1 MRSRGRSLTTMLYRD
16 SPASRIDSIVM
27 DTDTHTAVR
36 ELAAKQYGGDPA
48 TVDVDLPVDQLG
60 IDSLG
65 YMEFLFELEDHVGYP
80 IPQQEA
86 AAVRTLRELAAL
98 VDSLRPAANQAAHPA
113 ATPPTSDQA

>member
-1 MRSRGRSLTTMLYRD
+1 MDTLTT
-16 SPASRIDSIVM
+16 I
-27 DTDTHTAVR
+27 R

-65 YMEFLFELEDHVGYP
+65 YMEFLFELEDGVGYP

-86 AAVRTLRELAAL
+86 AAVRTLRELAAM
-98 VDSLRPAANQAAHPA
+98 VDSLNPAANPA
-113 ATPPTSDQA
+113 AVPPAADQA

>member
-1 MRSRGRSLTTMLYRD
+1 
-16 SPASRIDSIVM
+16 M
-27 DTDTHTAVR
+27 DTLTAIK

-48 TVDVDLPVDQLG
+48 TVDVDLPVTDLG

-65 YMEFLFELEDHVGYP
+65 YMEFLFELEDHAGYP

-98 VDSLRPAANQAAHPA
+98 VDSLNPAAQAAAAPPA
-113 ATPPTSDQA
+113 SDRA

>member
-1 MRSRGRSLTTMLYRD
+1 
-16 SPASRIDSIVM
+16 M
-27 DTDTHTAVR
+27 DTDMDTLTAVR

-48 TVDVDLPVDQLG
+48 AVDVDLPVNQLG